1 MRQRFLPENVG
12 GDVNYRQMATQ
23 KELAKLARVSAGTV
37 SNVISGST
45 QVGEETR
52 KKVLAAIRTLNY
64 HPNLIARSLKTNR
77 TNTLGIIVPDL
88 TVPFF
93 PKVIRGAEAAAS
105 ERGYLLIVLD
115 SENQHSREKE
125 MLALL
130 RSQRVDGILLVAA
143 GGLKW
148 SEGRAAEIT
157 SGPPVV
163 CLDRLPD
170 GLDVDSVCVD
180 DRIAAGMA
188 VSHLLAMGHR
198 KIAILIGPPSLR
210 NEQER
215 LRGYR
220 LALQKAGIPVRDSLI
235 WVGGFDPGEVSRACQ
250 KGLLKPA
257 GRPSALFTTN
267 GVTGLEA
274 LRSIY
279 SSGLSTPRDIAF
291 VTFDEIT
298 LEEFFQPGITSVVQP
313 AFDIGHRAVEVLL
326 ERIAEGT
333 STNPR
338 VKVRLPATLVV
349 RESSSVPC
357 RDRRK

>member
-1 MRQRFLPENVG
+1 
-12 GDVNYRQMATQ
+12 MATQ
-23 KELAKLARVSAGTV
+23 KELAKLAGVSAGTV

-45 QVGEETR
+45 QVREQTR
-52 KKVLAAIRTLNY
+52 KKVLNAIRALNY

-77 TNTLGIIVPDL
+77 TNILGIIVPDL

-93 PKVIRGAEAAAS
+93 PKVTRGAEAAAS

-115 SENQHSREKE
+115 SENQHSREKK

-148 SEGRAAEIT
+148 SEGRAAEIAA
-157 SGPPVV
+157 GPPVV

-180 DRIAAGMA
+180 DRSAAGIA

-198 KIAILIGPPSLR
+198 KIAVLTGPPSLR

-220 LALQKAGIPVRDSLI
+220 QALQKAGVPVRGALI
-235 WVGGFDPGEVSRACQ
+235 WVGGFEPAEVLKACQ

-257 GRPSALFTTN
+257 GGPSALFVTN

-298 LEEFFQPGITSVVQP
+298 SEKFLQPGITSVVQP
-313 AFDIGHRAVEVLL
+313 AFDIGYRAVEVLL
-326 ERIAEGT
+326 DRIAEGP
-333 STNPR
+333 SAKPR
-338 VKVRLPATLVV
+338 VKIRLPARLVV
-349 RESSSVPC
+349 RESSSVPFQ
-357 RDRRK
+357 DRRR

>member
-1 MRQRFLPENVG
+1 
-12 GDVNYRQMATQ
+12 MATQ
-23 KELAKLARVSAGTV
+23 KELAKLAGVSAGTV

-77 TNTLGIIVPDL
+77 TNTLGIIVPDI

-93 PKVIRGAEAAAS
+93 PKVIRGAAAAAS

-115 SENQHSREKE
+115 SENQHSRETE
-125 MLALL
+125 MISLL

-148 SEGRAAEIT
+148 PNNRASEIT
-157 SGPPVV
+157 SGAPMV

-180 DRIAAGMA
+180 DCSAAGLA
-188 VSHLLAMGHR
+188 VSHLLAMGHK
-198 KIAILIGPPSLR
+198 KIAILTGPPSLR

-220 LALQKAGIPVRDSLI
+220 LALQKAGVPVRDSLI
-235 WVGGFDPGEVSRACQ
+235 WAGGFDPGEVSRACQ
-250 KGLLKPA
+250 KGLLNSA

-298 LEEFFQPGITSVVQP
+298 LEEFFQPGISSVVQP

-326 ERIAEGT
+326 QRIAEGK

-338 VKVRLPATLVV
+338 VKVRLPAILVV
-349 RESSSVPC
+349 RESSSVPY
-357 RDRRK
+357 RDRRR

>member
-1 MRQRFLPENVG
+1 VSERQKKSLRAAQQIRPLRIVPGLELASGQLSGEAKFLPENVG

-115 SENQHSREKE
+115 SENQHSREKK

-148 SEGRAAEIT
+148 SEGRAAEIAA
-157 SGPPVV
+157 GPPVV

-170 GLDVDSVCVD
+170 GLDVDSVCAD
-180 DRIAAGMA
+180 DRSAAGIA

-220 LALQKAGIPVRDSLI
+220 QAVVFETDTSQMSRHLFERWPKPD
-235 WVGGFDPGEVSRACQ
+235 GG
-250 KGLLKPA
+250 K
-257 GRPSALFTTN
+257 
-267 GVTGLEA
+267 
-274 LRSIY
+274 Y
-279 SSGLSTPRDIAF
+279 Y
-291 VTFDEIT
+291 
-298 LEEFFQPGITSVVQP
+298 
-313 AFDIGHRAVEVLL
+313 
-326 ERIAEGT
+326 
-333 STNPR
+333 
-338 VKVRLPATLVV
+338 
-349 RESSSVPC
+349 
-357 RDRRK
+357 